1 MRAQDKF
8 GEVIEFDKYRLWD
21 ASHPLRFLGG
31 LDEKGRKTL
40 VLLSPSKPDKVRKT
54 SAIDVDL
61 DKISDSQY
69 KLAFHLNDSSMDGI
83 FLKFC
88 DDLVE
93 STRVINDEAI
103 GMTFV
108 CKRYNSWKKLFYK
121 LNKTTLSDS
130 QQMGLIGE
138 LLFLK
143 EDLFKQ
149 YDYMEAIN
157 AWSGCDKTHKDFSIN
172 DDWYEIKSSAIN
184 SLTIKISSIEQLDS
198 DNDGTLVVYEFEKMS
213 GEYNGLTLNTVVND
227 LLSMLSDE
235 EEDLMIE
242 KLKAAG
248 WEMCD
253 EYDKTCFRPVSKNYY
268 LVNNDFPKISKN
280 DLKISIME
288 VQYQILK
295 RDLNDFLI
303 RK

>member
-1 MRAQDKF
+1 MNAQNKF
-8 GEVIEFDKYRLWD
+8 SDAIEFNKYKYWD
-21 ASHPLRFLGG
+21 ASHPLKFLQG
-31 LDEKGRKTL
+31 LDERGRKTF
-40 VLLSPSKPDKVRKT
+40 VLLSPSKPEKVRKT
-54 SAIDVDL
+54 SAIDVES
-61 DKISDSQY
+61 DKISDTQY
-69 KLAFHLNDSSMDGI
+69 KLSFHLNDASMEGI
-83 FLKFC
+83 FYKFC

-93 STRVINDEAI
+93 STRVVSDETL

-121 LNKTTLSDS
+121 LNKNTLSDA

-138 LLFLK
+138 LMFLK
-143 EDLFKQ
+143 EDLFKK
-149 YDYMEAIN
+149 YDYSEAIN

-172 DDWYEIKSSAIN
+172 DDWYEIKSSASN

-198 DNDGTLVVYEFEKMS
+198 DTDGTLVVYEFEKMS
-213 GEYNGLTLNTVVND
+213 GEYNGVTLNTIVND
-227 LLSMLSDE
+227 ILSMLSDD

-242 KLKAAG
+242 KLKVAG

-268 LVNNDFPKISKN
+268 LVNKDFPKISKK
-280 DLKISIME
+280 DLKPSIME

-295 RDLNDFLI
+295 RDLLEFLLE
-303 RK
+303 K